1 MKIHVRLMGMLKSRN
16 PENNAIE
23 LVDGAT
29 IEQALIALDIPIDS
43 VQVFT
48 VNGQLVR
55 DRTYRLSAD
64 DELSVLPPVGGG

>member
-16 PENNAIE
+16 PENNAFE

>member
-1 MKIHVRLMGMLKSRN
+1 MMIQVHLMGMLKSKN
-16 PENNAIE
+16 PDNNALE
-23 LVDGAT
+23 LTDGAT

-48 VNGQLVR
+48 VNGQLIR
-55 DRTYRLSAD
+55 DRTYPLSAD